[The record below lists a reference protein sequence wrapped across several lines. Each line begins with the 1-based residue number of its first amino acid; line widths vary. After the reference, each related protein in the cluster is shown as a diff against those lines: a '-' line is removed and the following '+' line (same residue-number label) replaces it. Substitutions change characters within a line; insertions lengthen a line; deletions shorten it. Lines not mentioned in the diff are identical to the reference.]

1 MSSSSAYYLSSRH
14 SDSEEEGTMSDS
26 LCSHSVQRDD
36 EDSVGAEE
44 FSALRHPGYEWVDPR
59 VKLPLSRFSKSATI
73 VDFHIMATAGPSGKE
88 VFLELRRKKLE
99 EEKRKGGESASRVP
113 GETTSQKGDLMPH
126 AAAKKKGKRRDCTA
140 RPSTP
145 RSSSPKKSR
154 GTSSADGA
162 ADALSS
168 MAMVMGHHL
177 NTVLSQLLETSKLAA
192 DIESLQRDLA
202 EANSRRQEVSLQLGS
217 VKNERSQLLAERNIL
232 KARCRDFEKKD
243 EDSQAALEELAVEKR
258 DNTEKAGRIYQ
269 LEGYVMSQHEEGFH
283 KALRHAA
290 HYFNFDAGDGRFNI
304 DEDVY
309 QGSVMAM
316 ENIPVVGQPTAS
328 PEE

>member
-1 MSSSSAYYLSSRH
+1 MRLEAVLYALN
-14 SDSEEEGTMSDS
+14 
-26 LCSHSVQRDD
+26 
-36 EDSVGAEE
+36 E
-44 FSALRHPGYEWVDPR
+44 F
-59 VKLPLSRFSKSATI
+59 
-73 VDFHIMATAGPSGKE
+73 
-88 VFLELRRKKLE
+88 
-99 EEKRKGGESASRVP
+99 
-113 GETTSQKGDLMPH
+113 H
-126 AAAKKKGKRRDCTA
+126 AR
-140 RPSTP
+140 
-145 RSSSPKKSR
+145 
-154 GTSSADGA
+154 
-162 ADALSS
+162 
-168 MAMVMGHHL
+168 AMVMGHHL